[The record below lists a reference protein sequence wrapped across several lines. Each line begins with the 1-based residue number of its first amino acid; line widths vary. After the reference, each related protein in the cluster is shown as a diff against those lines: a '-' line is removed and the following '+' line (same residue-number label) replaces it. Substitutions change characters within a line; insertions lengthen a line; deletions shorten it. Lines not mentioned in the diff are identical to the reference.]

1 MSSWVMLIRIRH
13 VMRNM
18 ERYTP
23 VMLGF
28 QQGIEIVE
36 MIRG

>member
-1 MSSWVMLIRIRH
+1 
-13 VMRNM
+13 MRNT

-28 QQGIEIVE
+28 QQGIDIVE

>member
-1 MSSWVMLIRIRH
+1 
-13 VMRNM
+13 MRNI
-18 ERYTP
+18 ERYTS

-28 QQGIEIVE
+28 QQGIDIVE

>member
-1 MSSWVMLIRIRH
+1 MLIQISH

-18 ERYTP
+18 ERYTL

-28 QQGIEIVE
+28 QQGIDIVE